1 MISVICLQAICS
13 EVIPIKQQNV
23 AQYQNAITN
32 KNGAN
37 AKLHL

>member
-23 AQYQNAITN
+23 GQYQNAITN